1 MNPTPE
7 QLAEQ
12 HGHAETE
19 ALLNM
24 MKESKTQAA
33 RLMLLHA
40 LVVHLANTDY
50 PERSLAGFSVAIL
63 APIEH
68 FLGLQG
74 TPQ

>member
-24 MKESKTQAA
+24 MKGVKTQAA

-40 LVVHLANTDY
+40 LVVQLATSEH
-50 PERSLAGFSVAIL
+50 PERELAGFSVAIL
-63 APIEH
+63 APLERFI
-68 FLGLQG
+68 GAQ
-74 TPQ
+74 